1 MDLSVI
7 IGLVVAFGALFGS
20 QFLEGG
26 SAASLFLLPPLLL
39 VIFGTLGATMIGG
52 IMKDTIAMPK
62 TLIRGMTAKVMPSD
76 TLVDSVVS
84 LAERARRE
92 GLLALEDAAK
102 EVEHPFLRRG
112 LELAI
117 DGTDPE
123 ELEEILHA
131 EVAAKKK
138 ADKTG
143 AKFFESMGGFAPT
156 VGILGTVMSMVHVM
170 ENLDKPETLGHAIAG
185 AFLATL
191 WGVATSNLIWLPM
204 AARMTRL
211 SGLEAE
217 QMELAI
223 EGVLAIQ
230 AGSNPRLVAQ
240 KLRSLL
246 PPDAASP
253 AADKGKKAA

>member
-1 MDLSVI
+1 MDLAMI
-7 IGLVVAFGALFGS
+7 IGIVLAFAALFTS
-20 QFLEGG
+20 QILDGG
-26 SAASLFLLPPLLL
+26 HPSSLFLIAPLVL
-39 VIFGTLGATMIGG
+39 VIFGTFGAAMVGG
-52 IMKDTIAMPK
+52 IMKDTMAVPG
-62 TLIRGMTAKVMPSD
+62 TLIRAATAKVTPPNA
-76 TLVDSVVS
+76 LVDSVVK

-102 EVEHPFLRRG
+102 EVDHPFLRRG

-123 ELEEILHA
+123 ELDEILQA
-131 EVAAKKK
+131 EVGAKRK
-138 ADKTG
+138 ADK
-143 AKFFESMGGFAPT
+143 AASKIFENMGGYAPT

-170 ENLDKPETLGHAIAG
+170 ENLDKPETLGHSIAA

-191 WGVATSNLIWLPM
+191 WGVASANLLWLPI
-204 AARMTRL
+204 AERL
-211 SGLEAE
+211 KRISGLECE

-240 KLRSLL
+240 KLKSLL
-246 PPDAASP
+246 PPDSKP
-253 AADKGKKAA
+253 AEGDKAKKAA

>member
-1 MDLSVI
+1 MR
-7 IGLVVAFGALFGS
+7 A
-20 QFLEGG
+20 
-26 SAASLFLLPPLLL
+26 
-39 VIFGTLGATMIGG
+39 
-52 IMKDTIAMPK
+52 
-62 TLIRGMTAKVMPSD
+62 RTAKLVAP
-76 TLVDSVVS
+76 TALVDSVVS

-123 ELEEILHA
+123 ELDEILHA
-131 EVAAKKK
+131 EVTAKKK
-138 ADKTG
+138 ADKAT
-143 AKFFESMGGFAPT
+143 AKVFESMGGYAPT

-170 ENLDKPETLGHAIAG
+170 ENLDKPETLGHSIAG

-191 WGVATSNLIWLPM
+191 WGVATSNLIWLPL
-204 AARMTRL
+204 ASRVNRISA
-211 SGLEAE
+211 LESE

-246 PPDAASP
+246 PPGAAP
-253 AADKGKKAA
+253 PADKKKAA

>member
-1 MDLSVI
+1 M
-7 IGLVVAFGALFGS
+7 
-20 QFLEGG
+20 
-26 SAASLFLLPPLLL
+26 
-39 VIFGTLGATMIGG
+39 
-52 IMKDTIAMPK
+52 
-62 TLIRGMTAKVMPSD
+62 
-76 TLVDSVVS
+76 
-84 LAERARRE
+84 
-92 GLLALEDAAK
+92 
-102 EVEHPFLRRG
+102 
-112 LELAI
+112 AI

-123 ELEEILHA
+123 ELDEILHS

-138 ADKTG
+138 ADKAST
-143 AKFFESMGGFAPT
+143 KIFENMGGYAPT

-170 ENLDKPETLGHAIAG
+170 ENLDKPETLGHSIAG

-191 WGVATSNLIWLPM
+191 WGVATANLLWLPL
-204 AARMTRL
+204 AERMKRL

-246 PPDAASP
+246 PPDSVAP
-253 AADKGKKAA
+253 ADKAKAA